1 MGTGDLRTLVHLT
14 LHDNSGKHGLPPAE
28 PSPSQGAWV
37 RAAPLQRD
45 QRTRPVFPWEMPH
58 PQTRGSSP
66 GGGFQAGTSLLQVLS
81 CVWGTS
87 CLLVQKVSGED
98 RGQKGRCRSEH
109 GLEFPDLPGL
119 LLCWVGVITMP
130 ASGGAVGLQGMMCLL
145 GWLSCEGGCLR
156 EQMLVSDQ
164 VATTSRVSEDALC
177 TWSDP
182 DGCARTPGLSPDP
195 GRGCALGTPPGL
207 WAVLRL
213 WREMR

>member
-45 QRTRPVFPWEMPH
+45 QRTRHVFPWEMPH

-66 GGGFQAGTSLLQVLS
+66 GCGFQAGTSLLQVLS

-145 GWLSCEGGCLR
+145 GLLSCEGGC
-156 EQMLVSDQ
+156 
-164 VATTSRVSEDALC
+164 A
-177 TWSDP
+177 P
-182 DGCARTPGLSPDP
+182 
-195 GRGCALGTPPGL
+195 
-207 WAVLRL
+207 
-213 WREMR
+213 